1 MSNKRITIH
10 LTDLEAGAIIGAIGN
25 MWTGDGDGVSD
36 VMKAGFRVEKK
47 ILEARRKR
55 NDTTDARDKA
65 LPSSPKL
72 PDMWS
77 ERKDATQV

>member
-10 LTDLEAGAIIGAIGN
+10 LTDLEADAIIGAIGN

-47 ILEARRKR
+47 ILEAGRKR
-55 NDTTDARDKA
+55 NGTTTSIAPGRPNQA
-65 LPSSPKL
+65 HNRGHHQPV
-72 PDMWS
+72 
-77 ERKDATQV
+77 R